1 MKPGIKLVKKKHKKL
16 EGAGLLDFIKKPFDK
31 APEKYTKSTAENI
44 ENYGNFKIISMQAKR
59 TPVLKVLRKAINVVT
74 SGKFEKNNNFDD
86 LYHLALICQL
96 ENGVSIVIEK
106 NETIKISRSY
116 KMTKDTETIDIPMNN
131 VTITVN
137 ELLDNCLRNI
147 GSEDF
152 FLYDAIRGRNCQ
164 DLNDAKIFL
173 TKKNW
178 KFRPKTTLELN
189 FVDSLFEKFKIR
201 K

>member
-1 MKPGIKLVKKKHKKL
+1 
-16 EGAGLLDFIKKPFDK
+16 
-31 APEKYTKSTAENI
+31 
-44 ENYGNFKIISMQAKR
+44 MQAKR

-131 VTITVN
+131 VSMTVN
-137 ELLDNCLRNI
+137 ELLDNCLKNI

-152 FLYDAIRGRNCQ
+152 YLYDAIRGRNCQ
-164 DLNDAKIFL
+164 DFIINLLKSSKLGNNNNYKWIKQDLSKVDKNLSHTEKTVL
-173 TKKNW
+173 TGITSLGANIAHSKVGDILGLGKRRAIKK
-178 KFRPKTTLELN
+178 
-189 FVDSLFEKFKIR
+189 
-201 K
+201 